1 MEVQAHPP
9 ESSQPLGGVDS
20 ARAEIA
26 ALLGDPPL
34 LRSVFQPVVALAT
47 GHVAGYEALTRF
59 PSLGDRSPASVFE
72 QARGCGMAPELESE
86 AIRTALRVADRRPR
100 GTWIALNVSPL
111 ALTSP
116 AVARALPGD
125 LHGIVVEITEHEL
138 VTDDETF
145 EATLGELRARGA
157 RIAIDDAGSAYA
169 GLQNIV
175 RVQPDII
182 KLDRSLI
189 AGVRSRADK
198 AALIDCFVGFAQR
211 TGALVCAE
219 GIESLDD
226 LAVLADLDVSYGQGF
241 ALARPSP
248 PWTTVAP
255 AVAAELL
262 RWSMEGRASDVA
274 PFDLASSADRRLER
288 LVERLSAVASL
299 ADLEGVT
306 ELIAQ
311 ELHADEVTVSRWMHG
326 RAEVQSLGN
335 GGAPTGERYS
345 LLEFPATRQ
354 VLETRLAIQILA
366 GDPTSDPAEI
376 ALLERLGH
384 RSMLM
389 VPVISRGATVGLL
402 EVYSREERPWSRTD
416 VNRARIISYPL
427 GSALEAVLDD
437 RNWSSSELNPNGR
450 SSIGTWPVPGKTT
463 FRDRGIARS

>member
-1 MEVQAHPP
+1 MAGQAHPRQ
-9 ESSQPLGGVDS
+9 SSQPFGGVES
-20 ARAEIA
+20 ARAEIST
-26 ALLGDPPL
+26 LLGDPRL
-34 LRSVFQPVVALAT
+34 IRSVFQPVVALAT
-47 GHVAGYEALTRF
+47 GHVAGYEALARF
-59 PSLGDRSPASVFE
+59 PSLGDGATASVFE
-72 QARGCGMAPELESE
+72 QARRCGMAPELESA
-86 AIRTALRVADRRPR
+86 AIRTALRAAERRPR
-100 GTWIALNVSPL
+100 GTWLSLNVSPV
-111 ALTSP
+111 ALVSP

-125 LHGIVVEITEHEL
+125 LHGVVVEITEQEL
-138 VTDDETF
+138 VTDDETY
-145 EATLGELRARGA
+145 ETALDELRSRGA

-169 GLQNIV
+169 GLQHIV

-182 KLDRSLI
+182 KLDRALV

-226 LAVLADLDVSYGQGF
+226 LAVIADLDVSYGQGY

-274 PFDLASSADRRLER
+274 PFDLAASADRRLER

-311 ELHADEVTVSRWMHG
+311 ELHADEVLVSRWMHNH
-326 RAEVQSLGN
+326 AEVHTLGN
-335 GGAPTGERYS
+335 GGAPTGERFS
-345 LLEFPATRQ
+345 LSEFPMTRQ
-354 VLETRLAIQILA
+354 VLETRIATQVLA
-366 GDPTSDPAEI
+366 GDPTGDPAEI

-389 VPVISRGATVGLL
+389 VPVISRGAAVGLL
-402 EVYSREERPWSRTD
+402 EVYARDERPWSRTD

-427 GSALEAVLDD
+427 GAALEAVTDV
-437 RNWSSSELNPNGR
+437 RNSSSSELNADGR
-450 SSIGTWPVPGKTT
+450 SSIGTWPVSGRTI